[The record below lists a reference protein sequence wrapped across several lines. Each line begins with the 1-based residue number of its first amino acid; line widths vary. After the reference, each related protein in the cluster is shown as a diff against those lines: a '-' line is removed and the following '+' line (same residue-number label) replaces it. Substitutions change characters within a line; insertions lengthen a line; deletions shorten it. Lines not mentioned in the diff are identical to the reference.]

1 MHQLN
6 GQIRNKHVRNLRAR
20 VDHLEHQL
28 KDDPEYKKVFQ
39 ARELAAI
46 KAVLL
51 CAVKLPDEGADRA
64 ESS

>member
-6 GQIRNKHVRNLRAR
+6 GQIRSKHVKTLRKRAEYLER
-20 VDHLEHQL
+20 VVA
-28 KDDPEYKKVFQ
+28 DDAEFKKVFQ
-39 ARELAAI
+39 AKELAAI

-51 CAVKLPDEGADRA
+51 CAVKLPDEVADGV